1 MADAPNKKN
10 DIGMVL
16 FLGGVG
22 TAFFLLFTDIGRSWL
37 DKIGVLGA
45 VERLPTIGDIVGANP
60 YEFYPIPYQGSG
72 TPDYLQNANPY
83 FLQGQP
89 YTYIGGD
96 IPYVHPA
103 AAREIMED
111 QPSGIYREPNP
122 LTVWLDKLFHG
133 ENK

>member
-1 MADAPNKKN
+1 MPESPNKKN

-60 YEFYPIPYQGSG
+60 YQFYPIPYQGS
-72 TPDYLQNANPY
+72 PDYLQNANPY

-111 QPSGIYREPNP
+111 QPSNMYREPDP

>member
-1 MADAPNKKN
+1 
-10 DIGMVL
+10 MVL

-37 DKIGVLGA
+37 DKLGVLGV
-45 VERLPTIGDIVGANP
+45 VEGLPTIGDIVGANP
-60 YEFYPIPYQGSG
+60 YEFYPIPYQGA
-72 TPDYLQNANPY
+72 PDYIQNPNPY

-89 YTYIGGD
+89 YVYVGGD

-103 AAREIMED
+103 AAAEIMED
-111 QPSGIYREPNP
+111 QPSNYYREPDP
-122 LTVWLDKLFHG
+122 LTQWLDKLFSG